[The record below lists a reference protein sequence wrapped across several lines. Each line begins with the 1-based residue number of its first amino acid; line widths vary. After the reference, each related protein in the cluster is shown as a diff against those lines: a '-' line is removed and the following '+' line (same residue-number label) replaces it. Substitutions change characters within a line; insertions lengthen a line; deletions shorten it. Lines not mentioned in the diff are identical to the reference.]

1 VPQIGRADQPSF
13 AVDVIPVDWLAS
25 NLFALTS
32 QREALAHVDASTLY
46 TAPQIYHVT
55 NPRPLRL
62 EDLPQI
68 IADLRPGSSQQQ
80 QQQQQQPGSSKAAG
94 LVPLEEWLGSMETAE
109 GEDAAG
115 QLVRSAVIKQNLST
129 GSVMFSL
136 DNARTMAVLDA
147 LNPGVVEACPAVDA
161 EFLNGLWKRM
171 QRQRAEEE
179 GFDAA

>member
-1 VPQIGRADQPSF
+1 
-13 AVDVIPVDWLAS
+13 
-25 NLFALTS
+25 
-32 QREALAHVDASTLY
+32 
-46 TAPQIYHVT
+46 
-55 NPRPLRL
+55 
-62 EDLPQI
+62 
-68 IADLRPGSSQQQ
+68 
-80 QQQQQQPGSSKAAG
+80 
-94 LVPLEEWLGSMETAE
+94 METAE